1 MYVFRVKDVD
11 ERQIKICIIWRLD
24 YKNYL
29 SRSLCHDS
37 SDSPL
42 PIRLVTRFEIFQ
54 QKNPTRCCCAGRISV
69 IFTF

>member
-1 MYVFRVKDVD
+1 MYVFQVKDVD

-29 SRSLCHDS
+29 NRSLYHDS

-42 PIRLVTRFEIFQ
+42 PIHFV
-54 QKNPTRCCCAGRISV
+54 P
-69 IFTF
+69 

>member
-29 SRSLCHDS
+29 SRSLYRDS

-42 PIRLVTRFEIFQ
+42 PIHFVPCLEMFQ
-54 QKNPTRCCCAGRISV
+54 QKKSYPMLLRG
-69 IFTF
+69 

>member
-29 SRSLCHDS
+29 SRSLY
-37 SDSPL
+37 SPL

-69 IFTF
+69 IFTL

>member
-11 ERQIKICIIWRLD
+11 ERQIKICIIGRLD

-29 SRSLCHDS
+29 SRSLYNDS

-54 QKNPTRCCCAGRISV
+54 QKKSYPMLLRG
-69 IFTF
+69 

>member
-29 SRSLCHDS
+29 SRSLYHDS

-54 QKNPTRCCCAGRISV
+54 QS
-69 IFTF
+69 

>member
-24 YKNYL
+24 SKNYL
-29 SRSLCHDS
+29 SRSLYHDS

-42 PIRLVTRFEIFQ
+42 PIHFV
-54 QKNPTRCCCAGRISV
+54 P
-69 IFTF
+69 

>member
-29 SRSLCHDS
+29 SRSLYHDS

-42 PIRLVTRFEIFQ
+42 PIRLVTRFEYFN
-54 QKNPTRCCCAGRISV
+54 KKSYPMLLRG
-69 IFTF
+69 